1 MKVKIRETSEIL
13 SFTSDPTEL
22 KYNLLKI
29 VQVIK
34 YIVLY
39 VND

>member
-1 MKVKIRETSEIL
+1 MKVKIRETSETL
-13 SFTSDPTEL
+13 SFASDPTKL